1 MPELIIIAGC
11 NGAGKST
18 FASSFLPEGLTSFD
32 YDRLYIENYNSLPDS
47 ELRDTFAKNQT
58 TKDFEFSVEKS
69 LLSKSTFCYETNFDS
84 HPIYWAQKFKEN
96 GYQINLIFFCL
107 DNQEIA
113 RHRIQVRT
121 EFKGHFVDNKTIDL
135 KWKAGYKNANL
146 HYKFFDNI
154 LFVDNSKQNDVYTN
168 LLQIEK
174 GEIVLMTE
182 NLPDYFKQRLPDIYK
197 LIDKKHL
204 ASN

>member
-1 MPELIIIAGC
+1 MPNLIIIAGC

-32 YDRLYIENYNSLPDS
+32 YDRLFIENYNSLPDS
-47 ELRDTFAKNQT
+47 ELREKFARDQT
-58 TKDFEFSVEKS
+58 TKDFEFSIDKA
-69 LLSKSTFCYETNFDS
+69 LSNKADFCYETNFDS
-84 HPIYWAQKFKEN
+84 NPLYWIHKFREN
-96 GYQINLIFFCL
+96 GYLINLIFFCL

-135 KWKAGYKNANL
+135 KWKAGYKNVNL
-146 HYKFFDNI
+146 HFRYFDNI
-154 LFVDNSKQNDVYTN
+154 LFVDNSKQNEIYTN
-168 LLQIEK
+168 LLQIEN

-182 NLPDYFKQRLPDIYK
+182 KIPDYFNHRLPVIYK
-197 LIDKKHL
+197 LIKTE
-204 ASN
+204 